1 MQIKN
6 EFRVPYIGIDPHP
19 DYDLLYG
26 LNGEFSV
33 VISMVNPVVQ
43 YSGAVT
49 EYDEFH
55 GLFNNIIK
63 ILGNGYLL
71 QKQDILSR
79 SEYPHLPAEEYLQGK
94 YNAHFAGRSRVQVF
108 TYLSITRQVKKGS
121 FYQYDP
127 KSLRDF
133 RQAVDKVIAI
143 LESGGTKPRVLR
155 EKELNVLIK
164 RILGMNFS
172 AEVISLDNFAPCD
185 THIGLGERA
194 FRSISLVD
202 IDAIELPGSIAGH
215 TMLGD
220 NDSVRSFP
228 VDLLSFLVRVPDFDC
243 ILYNQ
248 VIEIPEQATTL
259 RKLTLKRK
267 RHSGIPDPA
276 NLLCVEDIDL
286 LLKDV
291 AKDNQLLVNAH
302 YNIIVCAGKDKLQ
315 PACNFVESSL
325 FQMGIIPGKNTYN
338 QLELFRTAI
347 PGNGVELKAYD
358 WFLTTCDAALCFL
371 YKESL
376 PVDDPSDF
384 LIRFTDRQGIPVGI
398 DVSDLMMQ
406 MGRIVN
412 RNKFICGPS
421 GSGKSYFVNNLVEQ
435 YMLVNMDVVIV
446 DVGHS
451 YSGLC
456 KYYGG
461 KYITYTEQKPITM
474 NPFSISEDEYNIEK
488 KDFLITLVCLL
499 WRGAEGTVSH
509 IERDVISLVI
519 SSYYTQY
526 FGGGGSESLNNVSE
540 LSFNTFYEY
549 ALGRIPEIKAEEQ
562 IPFDVEEFRFVLKKF
577 YKDGEFQ
584 SLLNES
590 ADKSLLSERL
600 IIYEI
605 DSVQDNKILFPII
618 TVIIIDLFIQKMR
631 HRKTQRKALILEEAW
646 KAITSPIMAGFL
658 LYLNKTVRKFWGEI
672 IEVTQSLSDIIGN
685 PILKDCII
693 SESDTVILLDQ
704 RKFKDKYDEIAA
716 LLSIS
721 DTERKKIFTINQLD
735 NKAGRSRFNEVY
747 IRRGKIGEVYG
758 VEVSL
763 AQYLTYTT
771 EKPEKMAVE
780 VYTDYFGTYPEGLD
794 AFMADLKISGLSLG
808 KFVAQVNQRKI
819 VPASTSLRIF

>member
-1 MQIKN
+1 MPKKN
-6 EFRVPYIGIDPHP
+6 EFRMPYLGIEPQP

-33 VISMVNPVVQ
+33 
-43 YSGAVT
+43 
-49 EYDEFH
+49 
-55 GLFNNIIK
+55 IIK
-63 ILGNGYLL
+63 IINPVLQYAGAAESYFDFHNLFSNIFKVLGSGYFI
-71 QKQDILSR
+71 QKQDILSNYL
-79 SEYPHLPAEEYLQGK
+79 YPYTPAAEYLQDQ
-94 YNAHFAGRSRVQVF
+94 YNKHFAGRKAIYIR
-108 TYLSITRQVKKGS
+108 TYLTITRAVKKGS

-127 KSLRDF
+127 KVLLDF
-133 RQAVDKVIAI
+133 KQNIDKVMAI
-143 LESGGTKPRVLR
+143 LVAANSQPKLLND
-155 EKELNVLIK
+155 KEIRILIK
-164 RILGMNFS
+164 RILAMNFT
-172 AEVISLDNFAPCD
+172 APAFTLNNMAPTDTEIQMGDLAIRNISL
-185 THIGLGERA
+185 I
-194 FRSISLVD
+194 D
-202 IDAIELPGSIAGH
+202 IDTIDLPSEISPNTTLTGNDAIRG
-215 TMLGD
+215 
-220 NDSVRSFP
+220 FP
-228 VDLLSFLVRVPDFDC
+228 VDLLSFLNKAPDYQC

-248 VIEIPEQATTL
+248 LIEIPNQAMTL

-276 NLLCVEDIDL
+276 NTLCVEDIDL
-286 LLKDV
+286 LLNDV
-291 AKDNQLLVNAH
+291 ARDNQLLVNAH
-302 YNIIVCAGKDKLQ
+302 FNIIVSTEKEKLQ
-315 PACNFVESSL
+315 ETCNFIESEL
-325 FQMGIIPGKNTYN
+325 FNLGITPSKNAYN
-338 QLELFRTAI
+338 QLELFRSAI
-347 PGNGVELKAYD
+347 PGNGVELKPYD
-358 WFLTTCDAALCFL
+358 WFLTTGDAALCFL

-376 PVDDPSDF
+376 QTDDPSDF
-384 LIRFTDRQGIPVGI
+384 LIRFTDRKGIPVGI
-398 DVSDLMMQ
+398 DVSDLMMNT
-406 MGRIVN
+406 GRIVN

-435 YMLVNMDVVIV
+435 YMLVNVDVVIV

-461 KYITYTEQKPITM
+461 KYITYSEQKPITM
-474 NPFSISEDEYNIEK
+474 NPFSIAKEEYNIEK

-499 WRGAEGTVSH
+499 WRGTGGTVSN

-519 SSYYTQY
+519 SSYYTHY
-526 FGGGGSESLNNVSE
+526 FGSTKAENIE
-540 LSFNTFYEY
+540 ALSFNTFYEY
-549 ALGRIPEIKAEEQ
+549 ALLRIPEIKTEEQ
-562 IPFDVEEFRFVLKKF
+562 IPFDLEEFRFVLKKF
-577 YKDGEFQ
+577 YRGGEYQ
-584 SLLNES
+584 TLLNET

-600 IIYEI
+600 IVYEI
-605 DSVQDNKILFPII
+605 DNIQDNEILFPIV

-735 NKAGRSRFNEVY
+735 NKASRSRFNEVY

-780 VYTDYFGTYPEGLD
+780 VYTDYFGTYPEGLE

-808 KFVAQVNQRKI
+808 RFVSEINRTGHLYQPQLKAAAI
-819 VPASTSLRIF
+819 

>member
-1 MQIKN
+1 M
-6 EFRVPYIGIDPHP
+6 PYIGIDTAG

-26 LNGEFSV
+26 LNGEFSI
-33 VISMVNPVVQ
+33 VISMINPVMQ

-49 EYDEFH
+49 DYDEFH
-55 GLFNNIIK
+55 SLFNNIIK
-63 ILGNGYLL
+63 ILGSGYLL
-71 QKQDILSR
+71 QKQDILSK
-79 SEYPHLPAEEYLQGK
+79 SSYPDLPAEEYLQKK
-94 YNAHFAGRSRVQVF
+94 YNSHFAGRQQVSVS
-108 TYLSITRQVKKGS
+108 TYLTITRQTKKGS

-127 KSLRDF
+127 KNLRDF
-133 RQAVDKVIAI
+133 RQEVDKVIAI
-143 LESGGTKPRVLR
+143 LEAGGTKPRVLR
-155 EKELNVLIK
+155 EKEMNALTK
-164 RILGMNFS
+164 RILGMNLS
-172 AEVISLDNFAPCD
+172 TDVISLDNFAPCD
-185 THIGLGERA
+185 THIGLGERSL
-194 FRSISLVD
+194 RSISLVD
-202 IDAIELPGSIAGH
+202 IDVIELPASIAGY
-215 TMLGD
+215 TTLSE
-220 NDSVRSFP
+220 NDAVRSFP
-228 VDLLSFLVRVPDFDC
+228 VDLLSFLIRVPDFDC

-248 VIEIPEQATTL
+248 VIEIPEQAVTL

-302 YNIIVCAGKDKLQ
+302 YNIIVCAGKEKLQ
-315 PACNFVESSL
+315 PACNFVESAL
-325 FQMGIIPGKNTYN
+325 FQMGIVPGKNTYN
-338 QLELFRTAI
+338 QLELFRTAL
-347 PGNGVELKAYD
+347 PGNGVELKSYD
-358 WFLTTCDAALCFL
+358 WFLTTSDAALCFL

-376 PVDDPSDF
+376 PVSDPSDF
-384 LIRFTDRQGIPVGI
+384 LIRFTDRQGIPVAI
-398 DVSDLMMQ
+398 CVSDLMMST
-406 MGRIVN
+406 GRTVN

-461 KYITYTEQKPITM
+461 KYITYSEQKPITM
-474 NPFSISEDEYNIEK
+474 NPFSISEAEYNIEK
-488 KDFLITLVCLL
+488 KDFLITLICLL
-499 WRGAEGTVSH
+499 WRGSEGTVSN

-519 SSYYTQY
+519 SSYYRHY
-526 FGGGGSESLNNVSE
+526 FSAEDIGILK
-540 LSFNTFYEY
+540 LDFNSFYEF
-549 ALGRIPEIKAEEQ
+549 ALISIPEIKLENE
-562 IPFDVEEFRFVLKKF
+562 IPFDLEEFRFVLKKF
-577 YKDGEFQ
+577 YLGGEYQ
-584 SLLNES
+584 TLLNEA
-590 ADKSLLSERL
+590 ADQSLLSERL

-605 DSVQDNKILFPII
+605 DSIADNKILFSIV

-646 KAITSPIMAGFL
+646 KAITSPLMANFL

-672 IEVTQSLSDIIGN
+672 IEVTQSLSDVIGN

-758 VEVSL
+758 IEVSQ

-780 VYTDYFGTYPEGLD
+780 VYTDYYGTYPEGLD
-794 AFMADLKISGLSLG
+794 AFMADLKNSGLSLG
-808 KFVAQVNQRKI
+808 KFVTEINRTGQLYN
-819 VPASTSLRIF
+819 PAIKSLAI

>member
-1 MQIKN
+1 MQKKN
-6 EFRVPYIGIDPHP
+6 EFQLPYIGLDTHD

-33 VISMVNPVVQ
+33 VISLVNPIIQ
-43 YSGAVT
+43 YGGAT
-49 EYDEFH
+49 EDYHEFQS
-55 GLFNNIIK
+55 LFNNIIK
-63 ILGNGYLL
+63 ILGSGYLL

-79 SEYPHLPAEEYLQGK
+79 SLYPDLPAKEYLQGK
-94 YNAHFAGRSRVQVF
+94 YNAHFAGRERVQISTF
-108 TYLSITRQVKKGS
+108 LTITRQVRKGS

-127 KSLRDF
+127 GILRDY
-133 RQAVDKVIAI
+133 RQAVDKVIAV
-143 LESGGTKPRVLR
+143 LDARGTKPRVLR
-155 EKELNVLIK
+155 EKEISQLIRK
-164 RILGMNFS
+164 ILGMNFS
-172 AEVISLDNFAPCD
+172 SDVISLGNFAPSA
-185 THIGLGERA
+185 THIGLGDRSL
-194 FRSISLVD
+194 RSISLVD
-202 IDAIELPGSIAGH
+202 IDCIDLPASIAGY
-215 TMLGD
+215 TGLSD
-220 NDSVRSFP
+220 NDAVRGFP
-228 VDLLSFLVRVPDFDC
+228 VDLLSFLLRVPGFDC
-243 ILYNQ
+243 MLYNQ
-248 VIEIPEQATTL
+248 VIEVPDQAVTL

-276 NLLCVEDIDL
+276 NALCVEDIDL

-291 AKDNQLLVNAH
+291 ARDNQLLVNAH
-302 YNIIVCAGKDKLQ
+302 YNIIVCAENEKLQ
-315 PACNFVESSL
+315 PACNFVESAL
-325 FQMGIIPGKNTYN
+325 FQLGIIPGKNTYN

-347 PGNGVELKAYD
+347 PGNGVELKGYD

-384 LIRFTDRQGIPVGI
+384 LIRFTDRQGIPVGR
-398 DVSDLMMQ
+398 DLSDLMMDT
-406 MGRIVN
+406 GRIVN

-456 KYYGG
+456 KYFGG
-461 KYITYTEQKPITM
+461 KYITYTEAKPITM
-474 NPFSISEDEYNIEK
+474 NPFAISQEEYNIEK
-488 KDFLITLVCLL
+488 KEFLITLICLL
-499 WRGAEGTVSH
+499 WRGADGTVNNV
-509 IERDVISLVI
+509 ERDVIAMLISAYFTSYFSDEVRDGHVI
-519 SSYYTQY
+519 
-526 FGGGGSESLNNVSE
+526 GSLN
-540 LSFNTFYEY
+540 FNSFYEF
-549 ALGRIPEIKAEEQ
+549 ALVRIPVIKLEEQ
-562 IPFDVEEFRFVLKKF
+562 IHFDLDEFRFVLKKF
-577 YKDGEFQ
+577 YKNGEHQTLLNEAAEQ
-584 SLLNES
+584 SLLT
-590 ADKSLLSERL
+590 ERL
-600 IIYEI
+600 IVYEI
-605 DSVQDNKILFPII
+605 DSIQDNKILFPIV

-747 IRRGKIGEVYG
+747 IRRGKTGEVYG
-758 VEVSL
+758 VEVSQS
-763 AQYLTYTT
+763 QYLTYTT

-780 VYTDYFGTYPEGLD
+780 IYTDYFGSYPAGLD
-794 AFMADLKISGLSLG
+794 AFISDLNVSGLSLG
-808 KFVAQVNQRKI
+808 KFVAEINRTGSCFQPVY
-819 VPASTSLRIF
+819 

>member
-1 MQIKN
+1 M
-6 EFRVPYIGIDPHP
+6 PYLGIEPQP

-33 VISMVNPVVQ
+33 IIKIINPVLQ
-43 YSGAVT
+43 YAGAA
-49 EYDEFH
+49 ENYMGFH
-55 GLFNNIIK
+55 NLFSNIIK
-63 ILGNGYLL
+63 VLGSGYFI
-71 QKQDILSR
+71 QKQDILSNYL
-79 SEYPHLPAEEYLQGK
+79 YPYTPAAEYLQDQ
-94 YNAHFAGRSRVQVF
+94 YNKHFAGRKAIYIQ
-108 TYLSITRQVKKGS
+108 TYLTITRAVKKGS

-127 KSLRDF
+127 KVLLDF
-133 RQAVDKVIAI
+133 KQNIDKVMAI
-143 LESGGTKPRVLR
+143 LVAANSQPKLLNN
-155 EKELNVLIK
+155 KEIRMLIK
-164 RILGMNFS
+164 RILAMNFT
-172 AEVISLDNFAPCD
+172 AQAFTLNNMAPTNTEIQMGDLAIRNISM
-185 THIGLGERA
+185 I
-194 FRSISLVD
+194 D
-202 IDAIELPGSIAGH
+202 IDTIDLPSEISPNTTLTG
-215 TMLGD
+215 
-220 NDSVRSFP
+220 NDAVRGFP
-228 VDLLSFLVRVPDFDC
+228 VDLLSFLNKASDYQC

-248 VIEIPEQATTL
+248 LIEIPNQAMTL

-276 NLLCVEDIDL
+276 NTLCVEDIDL
-286 LLKDV
+286 LLNDV
-291 AKDNQLLVNAH
+291 ARDNQLLVNAH
-302 YNIIVCAGKDKLQ
+302 FNIIVSTEKEKLQ
-315 PACNFVESSL
+315 ETCNFIESEL
-325 FQMGIIPGKNTYN
+325 FNLGITPSKNAYN
-338 QLELFRTAI
+338 QLELFRSAI
-347 PGNGVELKAYD
+347 PGNGVELKPYD
-358 WFLTTCDAALCFL
+358 WFLTTGDAALCFL

-376 PVDDPSDF
+376 QTDDPSDF
-384 LIRFTDRQGIPVGI
+384 LIRFTDRKGIPVGI
-398 DVSDLMMQ
+398 DVSDLMMNT
-406 MGRIVN
+406 GRIVN

-461 KYITYTEQKPITM
+461 KYITYSEQKPITM
-474 NPFSISEDEYNIEK
+474 NPFSIAKEEYNIEK

-499 WRGAEGTVSH
+499 WRGTGGTVSN

-519 SSYYTQY
+519 SSYYTHY
-526 FGGGGSESLNNVSE
+526 FGSVKAENIE
-540 LSFNTFYEY
+540 ALSFNTFYEY
-549 ALGRIPEIKAEEQ
+549 ALLRIPEIKTEEQ
-562 IPFDVEEFRFVLKKF
+562 IPFDLEEFRFVLKKF
-577 YKDGEFQ
+577 YLGGEYQ
-584 SLLNES
+584 TLLNET

-600 IIYEI
+600 IVYEI
-605 DSVQDNKILFPII
+605 DNIQDNEILFPVV

-735 NKAGRSRFNEVY
+735 NKASRSRFNEVY

-794 AFMADLKISGLSLG
+794 AFMDDLKISGLSLG
-808 KFVAQVNQRKI
+808 RFVSEINRTGHLYQPNLKAAAI
-819 VPASTSLRIF
+819 

>member
-1 MQIKN
+1 MKGQNI
-6 EFRVPYIGIDPHP
+6 FQMPYIGIDNYK
-19 DYDLLYG
+19 DLDLLYG

-33 VISMVNPVVQ
+33 VISLVNPVMQ
-43 YSGAVT
+43 YSGSLT
-49 EYDEFH
+49 DYDEFH

-63 ILGNGYLL
+63 ILGSAYLL

-79 SEYPHLPAEEYLQGK
+79 SAYPLLPADEYLQGK
-94 YNAHFAGRSRVQVF
+94 YNAHFAGRSRIQVF
-108 TYLSITRQVKKGS
+108 TYLTITRQVKKGS

-127 KSLRDF
+127 KNLLDF
-133 RQAVDKVIAI
+133 RQTVEKVIAI
-143 LESGGTKPRVLR
+143 LQAGGTHPRILP
-155 EKELNVLIK
+155 EKELNTLIK

-172 AEVISLDNFAPCD
+172 ADVISLDNFAPAD

-194 FRSISLVD
+194 LRSISLID
-202 IDAIELPGSIAGH
+202 IDAIELPASIAGH
-215 TMLGD
+215 TTLSD
-220 NDSVRSFP
+220 NDAVRSFP
-228 VDLLSFLVRVPDFDC
+228 VDLLSFLIRVPDFDC

-248 VIEIPEQATTL
+248 VIDIPEQASTL

-291 AKDNQLLVNAH
+291 ARDNQLLVNAH

-315 PACNFVESSL
+315 PACNFVESAL
-325 FQMGIIPGKNTYN
+325 FQMGIVPGKNTYN

-398 DVSDLMMQ
+398 NVSDLST
-406 MGRIVN
+406 GRIVN

-461 KYITYTEQKPITM
+461 KYITYSEQKPITM
-474 NPFSISEDEYNIEK
+474 NPFAITEQEYNIEK
-488 KDFLITLVCLL
+488 KDFLLTLVCLL
-499 WRGAEGTVSH
+499 WRGADGTASQ

-526 FGGGGSESLNNVSE
+526 FNSGGSAERVKIEALT
-540 LSFNTFYEY
+540 FNTFYEY
-549 ALGRIPEIKAEEQ
+549 ALLRIPEIKTEEQ
-562 IPFDVEEFRFVLKKF
+562 IPFDLEEFRFVLKKF
-577 YKDGEFQ
+577 YRGGEYQ
-584 SLLNES
+584 TLLNEA
-590 ADKSLLSERL
+590 ADQSLLSERL
-600 IIYEI
+600 I
-605 DSVQDNKILFPII
+605 
-618 TVIIIDLFIQKMR
+618 
-631 HRKTQRKALILEEAW
+631 
-646 KAITSPIMAGFL
+646 
-658 LYLNKTVRKFWGEI
+658 
-672 IEVTQSLSDIIGN
+672 
-685 PILKDCII
+685 
-693 SESDTVILLDQ
+693 
-704 RKFKDKYDEIAA
+704 
-716 LLSIS
+716 
-721 DTERKKIFTINQLD
+721 
-735 NKAGRSRFNEVY
+735 RFDP
-747 IRRGKIGEVYG
+747 G
-758 VEVSL
+758 
-763 AQYLTYTT
+763 
-771 EKPEKMAVE
+771 
-780 VYTDYFGTYPEGLD
+780 
-794 AFMADLKISGLSLG
+794 
-808 KFVAQVNQRKI
+808 
-819 VPASTSLRIF
+819 